1 MAAETRSL
9 LEAAVRDGL
18 ARIREIT
25 AAGKSIPRLREYP
38 ELGYF
43 DSGLPQFSQKGE
55 WSDTTPADHAG
66 VLHGG
71 LLGPFTKRLRSSP
84 PNPEP
89 DPPSSWFAFLD
100 HAEADERIRRHF
112 GFHQEETSDATT
124 WREWRR
130 WEVGLLICH
139 LVDRLIHLSGST
151 EFDAATFDRLY
162 GEWISSVEPDRLPI
176 DLIVPLVLL
185 PSDVESVA
193 LSDQISVR
201 RLDTPLQLARNT
213 QRSFTSS
220 AHEVVIGAATHALFL
235 SGWFV
240 PNATRSERDNTLF
253 SADAF
258 APVLDS
264 LEMAVAALRVASGAS
279 FGYAQLIARP
289 VGWSDRWTAGLP
301 TVYVSS
307 VRAYPDHFENY
318 GWLRPPDRLDESH
331 CTKARV
337 VLQALTSG
345 SAPQLAFA
353 ARRLN
358 LAFIRSSTED
368 AIVDATIGLEALV
381 SDKTSTE
388 ISYKFRMRL
397 AALAAAGRFEE
408 LSPRDVS
415 SLTKEIYT
423 LRSKVVHGHSK
434 PRRNEL
440 ARPGA
445 IAPMEKVQAGLR
457 LLRLAIAALAE
468 NPELRDAAKLDDAL
482 LDLRP

>member
-1 MAAETRSL
+1 MAPETRNF

-18 ARIREIT
+18 ARIREVI
-25 AAGKSIPRLREYP
+25 ASGKPISKLREYP
-38 ELGYF
+38 ELGQF
-43 DSGLPQFSQKGE
+43 DSGLPHFSQKSE
-55 WSDTTPADHAG
+55 WSGTNPADHSD
-66 VLHGG
+66 VLHAA
-71 LLGPFTKRLRSSP
+71 LLGPFTKRLGTSADP
-84 PNPEP
+84 AP
-89 DPPSSWFAFLD
+89 DPPGSWLALLD
-100 HAEADERIRRHF
+100 HVEADERIRRHF
-112 GFHQEETSDATT
+112 GFHEEETSDPTT
-124 WREWRR
+124 WREYRR
-130 WEVGLLICH
+130 WHVGLLVCN

-151 EFDAATFDRLY
+151 EFDAATFELLY
-162 GEWISSVEPDRLPI
+162 AEWIAAVVPDRLPI
-176 DLIVPLVLL
+176 ELIVPLVLVT
-185 PSDVESVA
+185 SDVESFA
-193 LSDQISVR
+193 LSDRISLR
-201 RLDTPLQLARNT
+201 KLDTPLQLARNT

-258 APVLDS
+258 EPVRDS
-264 LEMAVAALRVASGAS
+264 LEMAMAALRVASGAS

-289 VGWSDRWTAGLP
+289 VGWADRWKAGLP

-318 GWLRPPDRLDESH
+318 GWLCPPDRLDESH

-337 VLQALTSG
+337 VLQALTDG

-381 SDKTSTE
+381 SDKSPAE

-415 SLTKEIYT
+415 RLTKEIYA

-434 PRRNEL
+434 PRRDDL
-440 ARPGA
+440 ARPGV
-445 IAPMEKVQAGLR
+445 IAPVEKVQAGLR

-468 NPELRDAAKLDDAL
+468 NPELRDAAKLDEAL

>member
-1 MAAETRSL
+1 MAPETRDL
-9 LEAAVRDGL
+9 LGAAVRDGL
-18 ARIREIT
+18 ARIREVI
-25 AAGKSIPRLREYP
+25 ASGKPISKLREYP
-38 ELGYF
+38 ELECF
-43 DSGLPQFSQKGE
+43 ESGLPHFSRKSE
-55 WSDTTPADHAG
+55 WTGTNPADHSDI
-66 VLHGG
+66 LHGG
-71 LLGPFTKRLRSSP
+71 LLAPFTRRLGTSSEP
-84 PNPEP
+84 VP
-89 DPPSSWFAFLD
+89 DPPSSWLEFVD
-100 HAEADERIRRHF
+100 HVETDERFGCHF
-112 GFHQEETSDATT
+112 GFHDKETSDPTT
-124 WREWRR
+124 WREYRR
-130 WEVGLLICH
+130 WRVGLLVCH
-139 LVDRLIHLSGST
+139 LIDRLIHLSGSA
-151 EFDAATFDRLY
+151 EFDAATFELLY
-162 GEWISSVEPDRLPI
+162 AEWLAAVVPDRLPI
-176 DLIVPLVLL
+176 ELIVPLVLVT
-185 PSDVESVA
+185 SDVESFS
-193 LSDQISVR
+193 LSDRISLR

-213 QRSFTSS
+213 QRSYTSS

-235 SGWFV
+235 AGWFV
-240 PNATRSERDNTLF
+240 PNATGSERDNTLF

-258 APVLDS
+258 APVLEP

-307 VRAYPDHFENY
+307 VRAYPDHFENF

-331 CTKARV
+331 CTKARA

-345 SAPQLAFA
+345 SVPQLAFA

-368 AIVDATIGLEALV
+368 AIVDVTVGLEALV
-381 SDKTSTE
+381 SDKSPGE

-397 AALAAAGRFEE
+397 AALAAAGRFEG

-434 PRRNEL
+434 PRRDDL
-440 ARPGA
+440 ARPGV
-445 IAPMEKVQAGLR
+445 IAPVEKVQTGLH

-468 NPELRDAAKLDDAL
+468 NPALRDPAKLDEVL